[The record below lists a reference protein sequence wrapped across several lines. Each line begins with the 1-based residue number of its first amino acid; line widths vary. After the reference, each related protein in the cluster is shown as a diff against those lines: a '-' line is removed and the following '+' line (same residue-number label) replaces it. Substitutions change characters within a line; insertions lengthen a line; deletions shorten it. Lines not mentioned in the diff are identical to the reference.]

1 MNESWHKTET
11 DLDATKH
18 AEDFWSRHRN
28 ELQSGEF
35 WADRIKKLK
44 GEPIQRLALALENL
58 PLPASFREAAIATR
72 ALIRD
77 KINQEINYDEELALL
92 YWLAAINS
100 FSIPYSDAL
109 QEPGYNVIESI
120 PGKKL
125 KGLLFSY
132 GSLGYKNLSL
142 LNKTDIKWLTEQWG
156 EPQIHSTLHEMH
168 NEVWRKYEAKLADKR
183 KTQEK
188 NLINNIANS
197 VSLENKSSPIIRNP
211 KAKNAKNSSIIITS
225 IIVVISILALVCFG

>member
-11 DLDATKH
+11 DLDAEKH
-18 AEDFWSRHRN
+18 TADFWSRHRE

-44 GEPIQRLALALENL
+44 GEPVQRLALALENL

-77 KINQEINYDEELALL
+77 KRKQEINYVEELALL

-100 FSIPYSDAL
+100 FSIPYSDVL

-132 GSLGYKNLSL
+132 ESLGYGNLSL
-142 LNKTDIKWLTEQWG
+142 LNKTDIKWITEQWG
-156 EPQIHSTLHEMH
+156 EPAKHTTLHEMH
-168 NEVWRKYEAKLADKR
+168 NELWREYEEKLSAKR
-183 KTQEK
+183 KAQEQK
-188 NLINNIANS
+188 LINSIANS
-197 VSLENKSSPIIRNP
+197 VHSENKLTYEI
-211 KAKNAKNSSIIITS
+211 KNNKYKKSSIATITIIL
-225 IIVVISILALVCFG
+225 VISILAFMYFG